1 MNWEDFLE
9 MNGQLLSDEDWQN
22 LEDEE
27 HAQIAHMEDLINQV
41 EDQLKDNVEDLEDII
56 EIEQEEPGDNFWVW
70 TKHRV
75 YYSDEEDHG
84 GEPVVRNTFR
94 RPAWAVAQHG

>member
-1 MNWEDFLE
+1 
-9 MNGQLLSDEDWQN
+9 
-22 LEDEE
+22 
-27 HAQIAHMEDLINQV
+27 MEDLDDV
-41 EDQLKDNVEDLEDII
+41 I

-75 YYSDEEDHG
+75 YYSDEEDFG
-84 GEPVVRNTFR
+84 GEPVVRNTWR